1 VIFKIILSN
10 IKGFI
15 MCTKFKE
22 MSVIYEPVTTGRKHF
37 KIYSEIS
44 LTSTYENPSF
54 PDKAD
59 V

>member
-1 VIFKIILSN
+1 
-10 IKGFI
+10 